1 VAASEADG
9 MTSAEATATIARQ
22 QAEIEQLRRRLTE
35 NRFAEDLRDALTLA
49 SATGTIGAPV
59 AYTRLLEMIVK
70 TAADIINATAA
81 VLFLVDTKQQDLVF
95 EVALGE
101 KTEAEE
107 FRVPLGHGVAGLVA
121 RTGHPMAISD
131 AADDDWDTA
140 DAAQAVGFV
149 PKHILCVPL
158 TFHDQII
165 GVMELLDKEGG
176 ESFTVGDMEAMGLFA
191 NLAAVAIVQ
200 SRTHSKMGVLVV
212 DIVEGVDGLPDYDRH
227 GLTERARDF
236 TEDLGR
242 DSGYLNA
249 LRLARQVQQIVHHGD
264 AASDACA
271 GILRSFAEFLR
282 SRPTSDSELGGGSW

>member
-1 VAASEADG
+1 VAASEANG
-9 MTSAEATATIARQ
+9 MASAEATATIARQ

-81 VLFLVDTKQQDLVF
+81 VLFLVDTKAQDLVF

-107 FRVPLGHGVAGLVA
+107 FRVPLDHGVAGLVA
-121 RTGHPMAISD
+121 RSGHPMAISD

-149 PKHILCVPL
+149 PKNILCVPL

-212 DIVEGVDGLPDYDRH
+212 DIVEGVDGVADYDRD
-227 GLTERARDF
+227 GLTAQARDF

-249 LRLARQVQQIVHHGD
+249 LRLARLVQQIVHHGD
-264 AASDACA
+264 AASDACV

-282 SRPTSDSELGGGSW
+282 SRPTSAGELGGGSW